1 MLELHDVII
10 RPRQNTI
17 SLTLNDGRLACIS
30 GPKGAGKTA
39 VLRAILGLQPI
50 DGGHISIDGELL
62 TPLSAS
68 YFRRFMAYV
77 PSELRLIPGQDRIS
91 DIRKMLYGLSVN
103 SHIRDD
109 EPKDTR
115 LWTELTPVRQYMELV
130 KCVSKLHRRL
140 VLIDEPESD
149 LDALTAY
156 AFVEYLHQMTASGS
170 SVLVVSN
177 TLPALNVTDY
187 VIEL

>member
-10 RPRQNTI
+10 KPCRQTI

-30 GPKGAGKTA
+30 GPKGAGKTV
-39 VLRAILGLQPI
+39 VLRAVMGLQPI

-68 YFRRFMAYV
+68 YFRRMMAYV
-77 PSELRLIPGQDRIS
+77 PSGLKLIPGQDRVS
-91 DIRKMLYGLSVN
+91 DVRKMLYGLSVN
-103 SHIRDD
+103 HHIHDD
-109 EPKDTR
+109 EPRDSR
-115 LWTELTPVRQYMELV
+115 LWTQLTPVQQYLELLRS
-130 KCVSKLHRRL
+130 VSRLHRRL
-140 VLIDEPESD
+140 VLVDEPETG
-149 LDALTAY
+149 LDDLTAY
-156 AFVEYLHQMTASGS
+156 TFVECLHQMTAAGS

-177 TLPALNVTDY
+177 MLPAMNVTDY

>member
-10 RPRQNTI
+10 KPRQKTI

-30 GPKGAGKTA
+30 GPKGAGKTSI
-39 VLRAILGLQPI
+39 LRAVMGLQPI

-68 YFRRFMAYV
+68 YFRRMMAYV

-91 DIRKMLYGLSVN
+91 DVRKMLYGLSVN
-103 SHIRDD
+103 RHIHDD
-109 EPKDTR
+109 EPKDSR
-115 LWTELTPVRQYMELV
+115 LWTELTPIGQYMELLR
-130 KCVSKLHRRL
+130 CASRLHRRL
-140 VLIDEPESD
+140 VLVDEPKTE
-149 LDALTAY
+149 LDALTANT
-156 AFVEYLHQMTASGS
+156 FVECLYQMTAAGS

-177 TLPALNVTDY
+177 MLPAMNVTDY